1 MNDHRRDSDF
11 RQLTIMVVLI
21 GCACIVHGLV
31 TDSLYAR
38 VRALEAKAVEQA
50 KQHDD
55 AVGAAS
61 EEWPLCP
68 TTP

>member
-1 MNDHRRDSDF
+1 
-11 RQLTIMVVLI
+11 MVVLI